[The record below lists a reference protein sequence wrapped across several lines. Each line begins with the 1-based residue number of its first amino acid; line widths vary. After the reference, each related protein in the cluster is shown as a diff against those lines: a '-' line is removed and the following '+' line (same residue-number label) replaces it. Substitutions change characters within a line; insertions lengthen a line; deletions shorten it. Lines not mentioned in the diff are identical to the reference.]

1 MISAE
6 SKSPLWP
13 VVRPRAVAISSPGKA
28 PVANAAKVNAGLA
41 MRSAYERVSGGQ
53 RCHARF
59 AQLGGT
65 NVALIHALTPSDVFD
80 RDSAGRTNE
89 AIWAEV
95 DAHPDAIA
103 LIAKRGSVAAAD
115 QLLFVPVAHAA
126 DGERTYLGRAQTVDG
141 VPAGAPIELRIVDGD
156 EPPAGANW
164 VGLRDVIRALSADQV
179 ELAATAIA
187 IANWR
192 ASHQF
197 CPKCGSALRSE
208 QAGWALSCTDCASQV
223 FPRTDPAVI
232 VRVTDDADRLLLGS
246 NAAWEANRYSLLAGF
261 VEPGESAEAA
271 VIREVFEE
279 SGVRVV
285 EPQFVASQ
293 AWPMPASLMLGFSAR
308 AVSAELVPDG
318 EEILDLRWFDR
329 ETILDSGILLPRR
342 GSLAR
347 AIVEDWF
354 GSALP
359 DANVS

>member
-1 MISAE
+1 M
-6 SKSPLWP
+6 
-13 VVRPRAVAISSPGKA
+13 
-28 PVANAAKVNAGLA
+28 
-41 MRSAYERVSGGQ
+41 
-53 RCHARF
+53 
-59 AQLGGT
+59 
-65 NVALIHALTPSDVFD
+65 NVASIHELTPSEVFD
-80 RDSAGRTNE
+80 RDAAGRTNA
-89 AIWAEV
+89 AIWADV
-95 DAHPDAIA
+95 DAHPDAVA
-103 LIAKRGSVAAAD
+103 LVARRGSVAASD
-115 QLLFVPVAHAA
+115 QLLLVPVAEAA
-126 DGERTYLGRAQTVDG
+126 AGERTYLGRAIAVDG
-141 VPAGAPIELRIVDGD
+141 VPVGAPIELRIIDTEDAPTGS
-156 EPPAGANW
+156 NW
-164 VGLRDVIRALSADQV
+164 VGLRDVIRALPADQV

-192 ASHQF
+192 ASHRF
-197 CPKCGSALRSE
+197 CPKCGSELSSE
-208 QAGWALSCTDCASQV
+208 QAGWALGCAGCQSQV

-232 VRVTDDADRLLLGS
+232 VRVTDDAGRLLLGS

-279 SGVRVV
+279 SGVRIV

-329 ETILDSGILLPRR
+329 ETILDSEILLPRR

-354 GSALP
+354 GSPLP